1 MFPVSYD
8 VDQSK
13 IDDQTESYTIIFDKN
28 EENFRENE
36 EKKQRWMNHYQ
47 KFAYGVIQCDPLVL
61 KGLEK
66 SVSNPVK
73 FCSSSDI

>member
-13 IDDQTESYTIIFDKN
+13 IDDQTEIYTIIFDKN

-47 KFAYGVIQCDPLVL
+47 KFA
-61 KGLEK
+61 
-66 SVSNPVK
+66 
-73 FCSSSDI
+73 